1 MANLAQNP
9 RMQKWFGGGFWER
22 FFLNTVSRAQIVLL
36 RFHKDPATI
45 RLVQQVRHERQSLQS
60 AYEAYTVF
68 SFGKSYCHL
77 PGAMAEVGVYQGASA
92 KLLCEA
98 KGPVELHLFDTFDG
112 LPQSTSTDQGVH
124 SQNQYPCSLQSVRKY
139 LKDYKNVHFHPG
151 LFPDSAKS
159 LAEKQF
165 SFVHLDVDLYEST
178 LAGLEYFYPRLIP
191 GGVILSHDYSILAGV
206 RKAFDDFL
214 RDKSERPVQLP
225 STQCMLIKLPP
236 TI

>member
-1 MANLAQNP
+1 MLCYVVVVEDDVDPTNLGQ
-9 RMQKWFGGGFWER
+9 
-22 FFLNTVSRAQIVLL
+22 VLHAFTTKAHPY
-36 RFHKDPATI
+36 RGIHKDPNAV
-45 RLVQQVRHERQSLQS
+45 RLVRQVRRERQSLQS
-60 AYEAYTVF
+60 AYEAYAVF
-68 SFGKSYCHL
+68 SFAKAYCHL

-98 KGPVELHLFDTFDG
+98 KGPVELHLFDTFAG
-112 LPQSTSTDQGVH
+112 LPQSTSADRNVH
-124 SQNQYPCSLQSVRKY
+124 RQNQYPCSLESVRAY
-139 LKDYKNVHFHPG
+139 LQDYENVYYHPG
-151 LFPDSAKS
+151 LFPDSAKP
-159 LAEKQF
+159 LVDKRF

-178 LAGLEYFYPRLIP
+178 LAGLEFFYPRLIP

-236 TI
+236 AL